1 MGFDDSQWLDA
12 SSAVRPGADHTDAL
26 LDEALRQTFPASDP
40 VAVCFRGAPERRPDS
55 PAARSQAALATNSRS
70 ADRAADGTNPSVR
83 VNSLLESARG
93 RLVTIPD
100 DAFLV
105 DAARRL
111 RVGVDLIVVCNS
123 DGVLC
128 GVVTKTDVVSRI
140 GQCAG
145 SACVEAASTAMARAV
160 VLCTVDDR
168 LHDVWSEMRRRGL
181 KNVPIGDARR
191 RPLGILNARDA
202 LAVLLQQV
210 KDEESLLRDYVMGV
224 GYH

>member
-55 PAARSQAALATNSRS
+55 PAARSHPTALAGDSIS
-70 ADRAADGTNPSVR
+70 ANPSVR
-83 VNSLLESARG
+83 VHSLLESARG

-181 KNVPIGDARR
+181 KNVPIVDARR